1 MGVVYGIST
10 GFTTVFLVSS
20 HAVIDRLWEENEIL
34 MLRLMLLFQL
44 GERAV
49 ESSCERARANLSC
62 SCVRARCE
70 CDDLAA
76 IGVASFFEA

>member
-49 ESSCERARANLSC
+49 ESSCERARAQIC
-62 SCVRARCE
+62 RVAVCAR
-70 CDDLAA
+70 DVNAMT
-76 IGVASFFEA
+76 

>member
-10 GFTTVFLVSS
+10 GFTTVFLVFS

-49 ESSCERARANLSC
+49 ESSC
-62 SCVRARCE
+62 VRARCE

>member
-49 ESSCERARANLSC
+49 ESSCERARARKS
-62 SCVRARCE
+62 V
-70 CDDLAA
+70 
-76 IGVASFFEA
+76 V